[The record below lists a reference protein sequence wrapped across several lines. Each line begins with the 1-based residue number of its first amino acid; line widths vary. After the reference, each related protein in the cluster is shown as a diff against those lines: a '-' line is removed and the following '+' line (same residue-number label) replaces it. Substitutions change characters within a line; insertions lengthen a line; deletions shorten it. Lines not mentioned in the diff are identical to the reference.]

1 MMVTSVRPSLG
12 LKRSNG
18 GRVKSQN
25 NKSEPT
31 PSTSSSILSYFS
43 PHSLG
48 RTNDAN
54 KPSPSPSLQAQET
67 QSTSVELAAGECS
80 SPSSSSAIEV
90 VETEPQL
97 PPPPPPAQPPKTLSV
112 PTQTLPRTKTP
123 TRNGTRLRLTVRD
136 PNSGAST
143 PKSRNATPQPGNNTT
158 GASSSS
164 SRETRTLRSK
174 DGSLR
179 IKSDLSLYFAY
190 YEDILLNGLDQ
201 NTEFL
206 RADEP
211 IYILEEKIWN
221 PAKPKQPAVFSQPSA
236 LLAQSAVPPSPHSNV
251 SNAKTIA
258 APSLPSSTSSPAD
271 DPLPDSI
278 FLKCHGRAERKE
290 KQARNIEKE
299 RAQHEK
305 ENLERLLE
313 GLQGPDWL
321 RVMGITGIT
330 EGDQKSWKPKRDYFI
345 SEVLALVERFRT
357 WKEEE
362 KRMRQAKER
371 AREEEDEDED
381 DEEEDNE
388 SDVSSDVDASASRQ
402 LQIEAGL
409 KPRPRAKRKR
419 TSAAPAREV
428 KTPPPMTSFYKAPHL
443 RAQAMGETRTSR
455 HMTAFGEPIPDFD
468 EQDFE
473 LPEDYITPEALR
485 ANARKRRRRNREL
498 KDVGGN
504 SEVSKF

>member
-18 GRVKSQN
+18 GRIKSQN
-25 NKSEPT
+25 NKSEPS
-31 PSTSSSILSYFS
+31 PSTGSSILSYFS
-43 PHSLG
+43 PLSLG
-48 RTNDAN
+48 RTNDAS
-54 KPSPSPSLQAQET
+54 KPSTSPQAQET
-67 QSTSVELAAGECS
+67 QSTSVGLSAGEFS
-80 SPSSSSAIEV
+80 SPLSPSSIEV
-90 VETEPQL
+90 VETEQL
-97 PPPPPPAQPPKTLSV
+97 PLPPAQPPSTLAV

-123 TRNGTRLRLTVRD
+123 TSNGTRLRLTVRD

-143 PKSRNATPQPGNNTT
+143 PKSRNATPQPGNNAT

-179 IKSDLSLYFAY
+179 IKSDLSLYFAH

-201 NTEFL
+201 NPEFL
-206 RADEP
+206 RADEQ
-211 IYILEEKIWN
+211 IYILEEKISN

-236 LLAQSAVPPSPHSNV
+236 LPAQPAVPPSPHSNV

-258 APSLPSSTSSPAD
+258 APSIPSNSSNPAN
-271 DPLPDSI
+271 DPLPDSL
-278 FLKCHGRAERKE
+278 FLKCHGRFERKE

-321 RVMGITGIT
+321 RVMGVTGIT

-371 AREEEDEDED
+371 AREEEEGDEDED
-381 DEEEDNE
+381 DEEEEEEEEDDNE
-388 SDVSSDVDASASRQ
+388 SAVSSDIDASASRQ

-409 KPRPRAKRKR
+409 KPRSRAKRKR
-419 TSAAPAREV
+419 ISTASAREV

-485 ANARKRRRRNREL
+485 DNARKRRRRNREL
-498 KDVGGN
+498 KDVGGS
-504 SEVSKF
+504 SEV

>member
-25 NKSEPT
+25 NKSEST
-31 PSTSSSILSYFS
+31 ASTSSSILSYFN
-43 PHSLG
+43 PLSLG
-48 RTNDAN
+48 RTNDAS
-54 KPSPSPSLQAQET
+54 KPSPSLPAQET
-67 QSTSVELAAGECS
+67 QSTSVGLATGEIS
-80 SPSSSSAIEV
+80 SPLSSSAIKV
-90 VETEPQL
+90 VETAPQL
-97 PPPPPPAQPPKTLSV
+97 PLPAQPPPSNLAV
-112 PTQTLPRTKTP
+112 PIQTLPRTKTP
-123 TRNGTRLRLTVRD
+123 TSNGTRLRLTVRD

-143 PKSRNATPQPGNNTT
+143 PKSRNATPQPGNNNT
-158 GASSSS
+158 GVSSSS

-179 IKSDLSLYFAY
+179 IKSDLSLYFAH
-190 YEDILLNGLDQ
+190 YEDVLLNGLDQ
-201 NTEFL
+201 NPEFL
-206 RADEP
+206 RADEQ
-211 IYILEEKIWN
+211 IYIVEEKISN

-236 LLAQSAVPPSPHSNV
+236 LPAQTTVPPSPHSNL
-251 SNAKTIA
+251 SNAKTIS
-258 APSLPSSTSSPAD
+258 APSIASSSLNPAD
-271 DPLPDSI
+271 DPLPDDI
-278 FLKCHGRAERKE
+278 FLKCHGRSERKE

-321 RVMGITGIT
+321 RVMGVTGIT

-371 AREEEDEDED
+371 AREEEEEEDEDED
-381 DEEEDNE
+381 DEEEDDE
-388 SDVSSDVDASASRQ
+388 SAVSSDVNASASRQ

-409 KPRPRAKRKR
+409 KPRSRAKRKR
-419 TSAAPAREV
+419 TSAAPAREI

-498 KDVGGN
+498 KDAGES
-504 SEVSKF
+504 SEV

>member
-1 MMVTSVRPSLG
+1 MVTSVRPSLG

-25 NKSEPT
+25 NKSEPAAA

-43 PHSLG
+43 PLSLG
-48 RTNDAN
+48 RTTDTS
-54 KPSPSPSLQAQET
+54 KPSPSAQET
-67 QSTSVELAAGECS
+67 RSTAVGLSAGEFS
-80 SPSSSSAIEV
+80 SPLSSSAIEV
-90 VETEPQL
+90 VEAEPQL
-97 PPPPPPAQPPKTLSV
+97 PLQPAQPPPPTLPV
-112 PTQTLPRTKTP
+112 PTQTLPRTKAP
-123 TRNGTRLRLTVRD
+123 TSNGTRLRLTVRD

-143 PKSRNATPQPGNNTT
+143 PKSRNATPQPGNTI

-179 IKSDLSLYFAY
+179 IKSDLSLYFAH

-201 NTEFL
+201 NPEFL
-206 RADEP
+206 RADEH
-211 IYILEEKIWN
+211 IYILEEKISH
-221 PAKPKQPAVFSQPSA
+221 PAKPKQPAAFSQPPA
-236 LLAQSAVPPSPHSNV
+236 LPAQPTVPPSPHNNV

-258 APSLPSSTSSPAD
+258 APSIPSSSSDPAD
-271 DPLPDSI
+271 DPLPDI
-278 FLKCHGRAERKE
+278 LFLKCHGRSERKE

-321 RVMGITGIT
+321 RVMGVTGIT
-330 EGDQKSWKPKRDYFI
+330 EGEQKSWKPKRDYFI

-371 AREEEDEDED
+371 AREEEEEDEDED
-381 DEEEDNE
+381 DEEEDSE
-388 SDVSSDVDASASRQ
+388 SSVSSDVDASASRQ

-409 KPRPRAKRKR
+409 KPRSRAKRKR
-419 TSAAPAREV
+419 TSAASAREV

-498 KDVGGN
+498 KEAGGSN
-504 SEVSKF
+504 EV